1 MPLDVNGY
9 IKRTPSEIK
18 DELVR
23 DLQNNSP
30 AWVSAVAGVQ
40 DNILDAAIPAIMQF
54 ENLMAEMINS
64 YAPGNANDFMWE
76 QLATSL
82 NLQRQKQFQSQVEL
96 EFKGPKGLIVPSGT
110 SVSDEDDSFTFE
122 IEESG
127 VIDSTGVVRLTG
139 YSDSEDVVD
148 PERLTKINQVISE
161 ELSVTNP
168 AASLKYIP
176 EETLDQLKERAQM
189 KLRNPRK
196 GAFDYAMYKLLSV
209 QGVDRRLV
217 QFRIIDYN
225 TKVLENEIE
234 IIKNIRGIE
243 AVVGGGE
250 AAEVAL
256 ALFESFVETQKLLS
270 QPSNNETVRSV
281 AYTLTF
287 AGSPIIIN
295 FTRPKLLNLEI
306 ELSATF
312 QNVSVTGE
320 SLDGMIRGY
329 LTNYVNNKRVGTSFN
344 KNTLDKII
352 MNLIGEGGIDSE
364 NIVKLDYELKI
375 NKEDISFGATG
386 YIEEIEYDCYL
397 VLTALTCK
405 ISNTSNKGI

>member
-9 IKRTPSEIK
+9 IKRTPAEIK

-30 AWVSAVAGVQ
+30 AWVSATADVQ

-82 NLQRQKQFQSQVEL
+82 NLQRQRQFQSQVEL
-96 EFKGPKGLIVPSGT
+96 EFKGPKGLIIPSGT
-110 SVSDEDDSFTFE
+110 SVSSEDDSFTFE
-122 IEESG
+122 IEENG
-127 VIDSTGVVRLTG
+127 VIDSTGLVRLTG
-139 YSDSEDVVD
+139 YSDSEDVVE
-148 PERLTKINQVISE
+148 PKKLTKINQVISE

-176 EETLDQLKERAQM
+176 EETLAQLKERAQM

-196 GAFDYAMYKLLSV
+196 GAFDYAMYKLLSI
-209 QGVDRRLV
+209 QGVDRRLI
-217 QFRIIDYN
+217 QFRVIDYN
-225 TKVLENEIE
+225 TKVIENEIE
-234 IIKNIRGIE
+234 VIKNIRGIE

-270 QPSNNETVRSV
+270 QPSNNEVDRSV

-312 QNVSVTGE
+312 QNVSVTSE
-320 SLDGMIRGY
+320 SLDGMVRTY
-329 LTNYVNNKRVGTSFN
+329 LTNYINNKRVGTSFN

-352 MNLIGEGGIDSE
+352 MNLIGAGGIDSE
-364 NIVKLDYELKI
+364 NIVKLDYALKI
-375 NKEDISFGATG
+375 NKEDISFGAAG
-386 YIEEIEYDCYL
+386 YIEEVEYDCYL
-397 VLTALTCK
+397 ILTDLVCK
-405 ISNTSNKGI
+405 ISNTSTGGI